1 MLEFTMIEPS
11 MAIIAAGNNMF
22 SGTVQGILY
31 VIVRVT
37 DYVLN
42 TVQLPTV
49 FVPGIKRYIF
59 PVRPQLKKAVKQSL
73 KRMAHLSTLEPL
85 VSS

>member
-11 MAIIAAGNNMF
+11 IAIIAAGNNMF
-22 SGTVQGILY
+22 SGIVQGILL

-37 DYVLN
+37 DDVLN

-49 FVPGIKRYIF
+49 FVPGIKRDIF
-59 PVRPQLKKAVKQSL
+59 PVRPQLKNAVK
-73 KRMAHLSTLEPL
+73 
-85 VSS
+85 